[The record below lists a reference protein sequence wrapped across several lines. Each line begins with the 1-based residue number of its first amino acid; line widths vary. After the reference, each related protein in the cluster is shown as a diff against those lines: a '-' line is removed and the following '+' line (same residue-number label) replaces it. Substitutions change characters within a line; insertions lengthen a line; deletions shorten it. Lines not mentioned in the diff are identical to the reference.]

1 VIRQHDFNA
10 SWWGAPIG
18 IVADPEALLG
28 ASPDEVQAACA
39 PFEWVELRLLADAV
53 VDHVAL
59 LKRGF
64 FNVDTQIRFR
74 VGLPR
79 LRTTP
84 SLERLQ
90 VRFAHEDPFEVEA
103 ADILPLG
110 SERYSVLPGATED
123 RMRERYV
130 LWSQLLL
137 RESPEHCLQV
147 HMDGAVQGH
156 FLSRSQNGRL
166 NLTLAMLHPEATVSG
181 MLLFHKA
188 LLAYASRDE
197 RVGHA
202 SFRATNTAVLNIYSS
217 LGARFLTPE
226 LFWFRL
232 RG

>member
-1 VIRQHDFNA
+1 M
-10 SWWGAPIG
+10 G
-18 IVADPEALLG
+18 IVADGEALLR
-28 ASPDEVQAACA
+28 ASPQEVEAACA
-39 PFEWVELRLLADAV
+39 PYEWVEFRFLSDAP

-64 FNVDTQIRFR
+64 FAVDTQIRFR

-79 LRTTP
+79 LRSTP

-90 VRFAHEDPFEVEA
+90 VRFAHEEPFDVEA
-103 ADILPLG
+103 GDILPFG
-110 SERYSVLPGATED
+110 SERYSALPGASED
-123 RMRERYV
+123 KMRERYV
-130 LWSQLLL
+130 MWSQLLL

-147 HMDGAVQGH
+147 HIDGVVQGH

-166 NLTLAMLHPEATVSG
+166 NLTLAMLHPDASSSG

-188 LLAYASRDE
+188 LLAYAARGE

-202 SFRATNTAVLNIYSS
+202 SFRATNTPVLNIYSS
-217 LGARFLTPE
+217 LGARFLKPE

-232 RG
+232 RD